1 MKFYKN
7 INELVE
13 SLTKD
18 IITDKYEIEEFDDS
32 YINQLEAIYNS
43 SYFKPCKK
51 AIIDQFISLLNDED
65 NIKNLLLPKILV
77 DKNINI
83 IYNGVFK
90 EQNHDYEDLLTYG
103 LYHHAYTLDFMY
115 LSNKKSIIN
124 KSKYETPENSNVEID
139 YNYHTNIYKNILYT
153 DYIFNISSLDD
164 TEERFWLRVFRK
176 IILKLEKENKI
187 PDTINTIIC
196 MDYNTNYPHI
206 DLTDNDGKRIRIG
219 INLKDNS
226 INIIDL
232 NLRDKLEDI
241 FIDYKNDIIKKEMDK
256 KKYDPVLFDKYVS
269 NCFGFTIYENNTEEK
284 KESKNIFKRLFSKN
298 Y

>member
-1 MKFYKN
+1 MEFYNN
-7 INELVE
+7 INECVE
-13 SLTKD
+13 SLTKN
-18 IITDKYEIEEFDDS
+18 INTDKYEIEECDDK
-32 YINQLEAIYNS
+32 YIDQLKLIYSS
-43 SYFKPCKK
+43 SYFEPCKK
-51 AIIDQFISLLNDED
+51 AVIDQFISLLNDED
-65 NIKNLLLPKILV
+65 NIKNLLLPKLLI

-83 IYNGVFK
+83 IYNEVFK
-90 EQNHDYEDLLTYG
+90 EENHDYEDLLTYG
-103 LYHHAYTLDFMY
+103 LYHHGYTLDFMY

-124 KSKYETPENSNVEID
+124 KSKYETPENSNIEID

-153 DYIFNISSLDD
+153 DYIFNFSSLDD
-164 TEERFWLRVFRK
+164 TEERFWLRVFKK
-176 IILKLEKENKI
+176 IIIKLKKENKI
-187 PDTINTIIC
+187 SYKINTIIC

-206 DLTDNDGKRIRIG
+206 DLKDNDEKRIRIG

-226 INIIDL
+226 INIMDL

-269 NCFGFTIYENNTEEK
+269 NCFGFNIYENITEEK
-284 KESKNIFKRLFSKN
+284 KESKNIFKRLFGKN

>member
-65 NIKNLLLPKILV
+65 NIKNLLLPKILI

-103 LYHHAYTLDFMY
+103 LYHHGYTLDFMY

-124 KSKYETPENSNVEID
+124 KFYFI
-139 YNYHTNIYKNILYT
+139 
-153 DYIFNISSLDD
+153 
-164 TEERFWLRVFRK
+164 
-176 IILKLEKENKI
+176 
-187 PDTINTIIC
+187 
-196 MDYNTNYPHI
+196 YNTR
-206 DLTDNDGKRIRIG
+206 LC
-219 INLKDNS
+219 
-226 INIIDL
+226 IIIYICYC
-232 NLRDKLEDI
+232 K
-241 FIDYKNDIIKKEMDK
+241 
-256 KKYDPVLFDKYVS
+256 
-269 NCFGFTIYENNTEEK
+269 TIYAYFNFRTICNNYVAMFFT
-284 KESKNIFKRLFSKN
+284 N

>member
-1 MKFYKN
+1 
-7 INELVE
+7 
-13 SLTKD
+13 
-18 IITDKYEIEEFDDS
+18 
-32 YINQLEAIYNS
+32 
-43 SYFKPCKK
+43 
-51 AIIDQFISLLNDED
+51 
-65 NIKNLLLPKILV
+65 
-77 DKNINI
+77 
-83 IYNGVFK
+83 
-90 EQNHDYEDLLTYG
+90 
-103 LYHHAYTLDFMY
+103 
-115 LSNKKSIIN
+115 
-124 KSKYETPENSNVEID
+124 
-139 YNYHTNIYKNILYT
+139 
-153 DYIFNISSLDD
+153 
-164 TEERFWLRVFRK
+164 
-176 IILKLEKENKI
+176 
-187 PDTINTIIC
+187 

-206 DLTDNDGKRIRIG
+206 DLKDNDEKRIRIG

>member
-1 MKFYKN
+1 MEFYNN
-7 INELVE
+7 INECVE
-13 SLTKD
+13 SLTKN
-18 IITDKYEIEEFDDS
+18 INTDKYEIEECDDK
-32 YINQLEAIYNS
+32 YINQLELIYNS
-43 SYFKPCKK
+43 SYFEPCKK
-51 AIIDQFISLLNDED
+51 AVIEQFISLLNDED
-65 NIKNLLLPKILV
+65 NIKNLLLPKLLI
-77 DKNINI
+77 DENTNI

-90 EQNHDYEDLLTYG
+90 EENHDYEDLLTYG
-103 LYHHAYTLDFMY
+103 PYHHGYTLDFMY

-124 KSKYETPENSNVEID
+124 KSKYETPENSNIEID

-153 DYIFNISSLDD
+153 DYVFNVSSLDD
-164 TEERFWLRVFRK
+164 TEERFWLRVFKK
-176 IILKLEKENKI
+176 IIIKLKKENKI
-187 PDTINTIIC
+187 PYKINTIIC

-206 DLTDNDGKRIRIG
+206 DLKDNDGKRIRIG

-226 INIIDL
+226 INIMDL

-269 NCFGFTIYENNTEEK
+269 NCFGFNIYENITEEK
-284 KESKNIFKRLFSKN
+284 KESKNIFKRLFNKN